1 MAIRLPISTLSL
13 WQQVALSCA
22 LLERMLP
29 NYQMFSA
36 AFESGDARVLRNQL
50 DLLWQW
56 LDKTQKVKIN
66 FDAQLMKLEEQVPDP
81 EAFDTIGV
89 FPALDTCMAMMSLLQ
104 GIQAKSAE
112 EIANVGR
119 LSENSVTYF
128 VEVSLAELQDE
139 ITASDIA
146 EHPLMQ
152 WEVAMQNEV
161 FDSVKDAPE
170 NKQTC
175 KSLKA
180 MVLEE
185 GLSNLGLEIS
195 NS

>member
-1 MAIRLPISTLSL
+1 M
-13 WQQVALSCA
+13 
-22 LLERMLP
+22 
-29 NYQMFSA
+29 
-36 AFESGDARVLRNQL
+36 
-50 DLLWQW
+50 
-56 LDKTQKVKIN
+56 KIN
-66 FDAQLMKLEEQVPDP
+66 FDAQLAKLEEQVPDP

-89 FPALDTCMAMMSLLQ
+89 FPALDACMAMMSLIQ

-128 VEVSLAELQDE
+128 VEVSLAESDDE
-139 ITASDIA
+139 ITANDIA
-146 EHPLMQ
+146 AHPLMQ

-161 FDSVKDAPE
+161 FDRVKEAPE

-195 NS
+195 NA